1 MTEMKIAMVKLL
13 QKFRLENDET
23 TKIELLKG
31 DMFLFSYDK
40 VNIRM
45 YKR

>member
-23 TKIELLKG
+23 TKIELLNG
-31 DMFLFSYDK
+31 DMAMLAYDK

>member
-1 MTEMKIAMVKLL
+1 MTEMKIAIVKLL

-23 TKIELLKG
+23 TKIELLNG
-31 DMFLFSYDK
+31 DLAMLAYDK

>member
-23 TKIELLKG
+23 TKIELLNG
-31 DMFLFSYDK
+31 DLAMLAYDK